1 MEYREKI
8 TTWKFRANKKLNSL
22 RISTPN
28 ETTHKITQSQ
38 SEITL
43 NSSLMNALKN
53 MFQEKVKINLPKLSN
68 QKFYGEMS
76 QWLTFWNSFESAI
89 HKNTSLDKISKF
101 NYLKAFLGGSAL
113 QTVEGFAITSENYDS
128 AIKML
133 ENRFGNKEILINTHM
148 NRILN
153 ISPFKNSNDVKS
165 FRKRKELE
173 DAAREH
179 FLKTVRRNEEGRY
192 IVSLPWVENNPPLSD
207 CRSMAEKR
215 LERYVKSLERSK
227 RLFDYERVFENW
239 LEEDIIEKFNLR
251 GWECSHKLLELNNS
265 DEETKVVP
273 VLGLNWNLPSDTL
286 SIDVKYFSEE
296 KGTPVTKRQVLS
308 AVHRIFDPI
317 GFTCPITLTPK
328 LLLQECWRMGI
339 SRDVELPLE
348 MRIKFEN
355 WKLRIPLL
363 KELSIPRYLLKN
375 SSPYA
380 KVTMHIFCDAS
391 QSAYAACVFIITE
404 FENNISC
411 EFFQARNSEQIVGTV
426 KKDFSKVRKASSI
439 KEGDIVLLGSK
450 RINWPLSN
458 VKKIYTGIVHVVEIQ
473 TKNGTFLRPVQRL
486 YLLEVG
492 ESGNFPFPGEEST
505 PSVANGHS
513 TRELPSVPD
522 PVSTKTDHQDPLV
535 QRSR

>member
-1 MEYREKI
+1 
-8 TTWKFRANKKLNSL
+8 
-22 RISTPN
+22 
-28 ETTHKITQSQ
+28 
-38 SEITL
+38 
-43 NSSLMNALKN
+43 
-53 MFQEKVKINLPKLSN
+53 
-68 QKFYGEMS
+68 
-76 QWLTFWNSFESAI
+76 
-89 HKNTSLDKISKF
+89 
-101 NYLKAFLGGSAL
+101 
-113 QTVEGFAITSENYDS
+113 
-128 AIKML
+128 
-133 ENRFGNKEILINTHM
+133 
-148 NRILN
+148 
-153 ISPFKNSNDVKS
+153 
-165 FRKRKELE
+165 
-173 DAAREH
+173 
-179 FLKTVRRNEEGRY
+179 
-192 IVSLPWVENNPPLSD
+192 
-207 CRSMAEKR
+207 MAEKR

-505 PSVANGHS
+505 PSVASLSFN
-513 TRELPSVPD
+513 RELPSVPD
-522 PVSTKTDHQDPLV
+522 PVPNQN
-535 QRSR
+535 